1 VVREAK
7 KGGRERRERESGG
20 RGGGFVRGSV
30 SRPGAEWRRNGGKE
44 RKRGRRGREMAQERG
59 VLVSQEEGSES
70 EAEEANTET
79 SEDSTKVQ
87 SAGQLRM
94 RNEHLVRCKHLLSP
108 LSLSPFELVLDKVL
122 LCTNLLSPPP
132 VSAELLSR
140 EGSRSLGE
148 VWTPGRDVPLPV
160 ASIERVCRCFLTTTR
175 TSRAGQSSKALRD
188 THRCCRGVSEGWT
201 ALRRAERL
209 PS

>member
-1 VVREAK
+1 
-7 KGGRERRERESGG
+7 
-20 RGGGFVRGSV
+20 
-30 SRPGAEWRRNGGKE
+30 
-44 RKRGRRGREMAQERG
+44 MAQERG

-94 RNEHLVRCKHLLSP
+94 RNEHLVRCKHLLSL
-108 LSLSPFELVLDKVL
+108 LSFSSFELDLNKLL
-122 LCTNLLSPPP
+122 LCTNLLSL
-132 VSAELLSR
+132 LLSALSSSR
-140 EGSRSLGE
+140 EEGSRSLGE